1 MPSTESESSGCSKIA
16 TEPALEEDSPAA
28 QESHISDNPGS
39 SAAGEP
45 MKVEVEKSEGRT
57 SPDSPSSIYQ
67 VKWVTWGKVKCPV
80 ITQNENGPCPLI
92 SIVNVLLLRG
102 KPSLPDGCQVISA
115 GQLLE
120 WLADLLL
127 DLREEDQAARPDFQ
141 HIIN

>member
-1 MPSTESESSGCSKIA
+1 MEDSQEVRGDLHSCAAHGSGG
-16 TEPALEEDSPAA
+16 EPA
-28 QESHISDNPGS
+28 
-39 SAAGEP
+39 
-45 MKVEVEKSEGRT
+45 KVEAEKSGGRT
-57 SPDSPSSIYQ
+57 TPDSPSSIYQ
-67 VKWVTWGKVKCPV
+67 VKWVVWRKVKCPV

-102 KPSLPDGCQVISA
+102 KLSLPEGCQVISA

-141 HIIN
+141 HNINDAIAVLPI